1 MSTVFKKATFT
12 PTHYLNTALCQ
23 SPPGV
28 SKTKKALNFIKQV
41 GIMARVHNQ
50 QENGIH
56 HITLIST
63 NKNLEETKQWKIRS
77 KKNWKGINVLV
88 LSSKKGDTNSV
99 KDITHMLSSAKKI
112 DDLPDIIIFCTHHRR
127 MEDLIGIGGSGQEGL
142 IEILNDGN
150 LDFTRI
156 GVHQITTSIMFDEA
170 DLNIQ
175 LIVDF
180 LKRLEMTIEKDGSY
194 QNNKVIRDIHYI
206 TATPMGEFWK
216 KLKTAG
222 ITKLRNINTIIKDT
236 DPDSELH
243 LPYDQIMTEYRK
255 IDDHSINKEYASQTQ
270 IPDEYARHIRDRIL
284 KDREQGKRKEALCIF
299 APAANEKIT
308 HINMRNI
315 WLYPS
320 SPFVVA
326 IHNSDYKGFHF
337 SDGGFESFDDF
348 RRKYKVDGE
357 FRDLLCKWREL
368 NPKTDLVIT
377 GYLNVQRGV
386 TFCTKGFNFT
396 DMIISNYHMTN
407 LASLIQILGRANGG
421 KEYVEIMNIW
431 IPESVINAAN
441 EWIQCANEALRED
454 PEDFNESHFRKKSKA
469 ERDAPAMTVPSV
481 ISLTAEEYMSITKK
495 GKSWDEK
502 CIMDFI
508 EKKSPITFNLIKT
521 NKATKDQITQPET
534 EGAIKK
540 QITDLVA
547 GSEGSHKKVI
557 SIKKVNKTN
566 NVYQVFMDS
575 RGKRLIVSIW
585 LGKNLV
591 GKASENST
599 DEE

>member
-1 MSTVFKKATFT
+1 MSDTFKKSTFV

-88 LSSKKGDTNSV
+88 LSSKKGDTNSI
-99 KDITHMLSSAKKI
+99 KDITHMLSSAKKS

-127 MEDLIGIGGSGQEGL
+127 MEDLIGLGDSGEQGL

-150 LDFTRI
+150 LNFTRI
-156 GVHQITTSIMFDEA
+156 GIHQITTSIMFDEA

-180 LKRLEMTIEKDGSY
+180 LKRLEMTIGKDGDY
-194 QNNKVIRDIHYI
+194 KNNRVIRDIHYI

-243 LPYDQIMTEYRK
+243 LKYDKIMTEYRK
-255 IDDHSINKEYASQTQ
+255 IDDHSINTEYSSQTQ
-270 IPDEYARHIRDRIL
+270 IPDEYAIIIRDRIL
-284 KDREQGKRKEALCIF
+284 KDRNDGKRKEALCIF
-299 APAANEKIT
+299 APGANEKIT
-308 HINMRNI
+308 HMNMRNI

-320 SPFVVA
+320 SPFIVA
-326 IHNSDYKGFHF
+326 IHNSDYKGFH
-337 SDGGFESFDDF
+337 SPGGGFESFDDF
-348 RRKYKVDGE
+348 RRKHKVDGE

-368 NPKTDLVIT
+368 NPNTDLVIT
-377 GYLNVQRGV
+377 GYLV
-386 TFCTKGFNFT
+386 
-396 DMIISNYHMTN
+396 
-407 LASLIQILGRANGG
+407 
-421 KEYVEIMNIW
+421 
-431 IPESVINAAN
+431 
-441 EWIQCANEALRED
+441 
-454 PEDFNESHFRKKSKA
+454 
-469 ERDAPAMTVPSV
+469 
-481 ISLTAEEYMSITKK
+481 
-495 GKSWDEK
+495 
-502 CIMDFI
+502 
-508 EKKSPITFNLIKT
+508 
-521 NKATKDQITQPET
+521 
-534 EGAIKK
+534 
-540 QITDLVA
+540 
-547 GSEGSHKKVI
+547 
-557 SIKKVNKTN
+557 
-566 NVYQVFMDS
+566 
-575 RGKRLIVSIW
+575 
-585 LGKNLV
+585 
-591 GKASENST
+591 
-599 DEE
+599 